1 MNKQKLAEQLH
12 AIIEEADQQISMCK
26 AAAWAYANEAH
37 SALEIA
43 KAINSNIDSEND
55 NAIVES
61 LNKEAVSVYK
71 AYWEYRRR
79 TGEAVAKEGLYTKR
93 RDKAQRILNKVTKE
107 SSDE

>member
-26 AAAWAYANEAH
+26 AAAWLYANDAH
-37 SALEIA
+37 SELEIA

-93 RDKAQRILNKVTKE
+93 RDKAQRILSKISKE
-107 SSDE
+107 DASE

>member
-26 AAAWAYANEAH
+26 TAAWLYANDAH
-37 SALEIA
+37 SELEIA
-43 KAINSNIDSEND
+43 RAINSNIDSEND

-107 SSDE
+107 SGDE

>member
-26 AAAWAYANEAH
+26 AAAWLCANDAH
-37 SALEIA
+37 SELEIA

-71 AYWEYRRR
+71 AYWEYKRRV
-79 TGEAVAKEGLYTKR
+79 GEIVAEEGKYTKR

>member
-1 MNKQKLAEQLH
+1 MNKAKLMDNLQKV
-12 AIIEEADQQISMCK
+12 IEEADQQISMCK
-26 AAAWAYANEAH
+26 AAAWLYANDAH
-37 SALEIA
+37 SELEIA